1 MNILVVEDEAN
12 IASLVSSQLLRAGF
26 IPHRAGSLSDARDA
40 IKNVLFPLVLVD
52 RRLPDGDG
60 LELVADARARQ
71 PGVRVIMLTA
81 LDATAEKIEGLNAGA
96 DDYLS
101 KPFEPDE
108 LIARIRACLRRPGG
122 ESAPPAKCGALSF
135 DFSTRTVLVRD
146 EPVLLP
152 GLELTLLET
161 LLRHARRTTPRRQLM
176 KDVYG
181 AASSTLQSNVLDALV
196 SRLRRH
202 LQEWNTGLVIHP
214 VRGVG
219 YILTEGDR

>member
-1 MNILVVEDEAN
+1 MNILVVEDDTN
-12 IASLVSSQLLRAGF
+12 IASLVSGQLLTAGF

-40 IKNVLFPLVLVD
+40 IQNKLFPLVLID

-60 LELVADARARQ
+60 LHLVADARARQ

-108 LIARIRACLRRPGG
+108 LMARIRACLRRPGG
-122 ESAPPAKCGALSF
+122 ENPPPVKCGAMSF
-135 DFSTRTVLVRD
+135 DFSTRTALVRE
-146 EPVLLP
+146 EPLLLP

-161 LLRHARRTTPRRQLM
+161 LLRHVRRTTPRRQLM

-181 AASSTLQSNVLDALV
+181 AASSTLQSNVLDVLV

-202 LQEWNTGLVIHP
+202 LLECNAGVAIHP

>member
-12 IASLVSSQLLRAGF
+12 IASLVSGQLVRAGF
-26 IPHRAGSLSDARDA
+26 IPYRAGSLSDAREA
-40 IKNVLFPLVLVD
+40 IKDKLFPLVLID

-60 LELVADARARQ
+60 LDLVADAKTQQ

-81 LDATAEKIEGLNAGA
+81 LDATAEKIEGLDAGA

-108 LIARIRACLRRPGG
+108 LMARIRACLRRPGG
-122 ESAPPAKCGALSF
+122 ESQPPVKCGALSF

-146 EPVLLP
+146 DPVSLP
-152 GLELTLLET
+152 GLELTLLEI

-181 AASSTLQSNVLDALV
+181 ASSSAMQSNVLDVLV

-202 LQEWNTGLVIHP
+202 LNEWNAGVVIHP